1 MKNTLRKAS
10 VGTTSRYGVQLTRA
24 RGAPVRTSVSAMVMT
39 RIGVGGQGRHPTPF
53 SLVRHAWPLRGV
65 RRRTR
70 RVRSAVEFV
79 QFGALIGQD
88 LLNILALNRDSP
100 ERVHVERDKL
110 TGSRAQSHRQQR
122 GTTIGRAGLRRYT
135 VGDDLQTAGRR
146 GLGGLGRD
154 REECDAL
161 RSYDLRGWS
170 SQVFDQPL
178 SQIWIVS
185 RLGDPQPD
193 DHREE
198 RTALRSGGRGQDDK
212 IVRALLECWEDA
224 GNVIP
229 RHPHFTQKQWLRHEL
244 IGERRR
250 VRDAPQVPQVAP
262 HLDGLSR
269 LEALDLRSGE

>member
-53 SLVRHAWPLRGV
+53 SLVRHTWPLRGV

-70 RVRSAVEFV
+70 RVRRAVEFV

-122 GTTIGRAGLRRYT
+122 GTTIGRAGLRRYA

-154 REECDAL
+154 REECDTL
-161 RSYDLRGWS
+161 RSHDLRGWS

-178 SQIWIVS
+178 SQIWVVR
-185 RLGDPQPD
+185 RLGDRQPD

-198 RTALRSGGRGQDDK
+198 RTALRSGGRKQDDK
-212 IVRALLECWEDA
+212 IIRALLECWAD
-224 GNVIP
+224 GSNVIP
-229 RHPHFTQKQWLRHEL
+229 RHPHFSQTQWLLNKL
-244 IGERRR
+244 IRESSPMC
-250 VRDAPQVPQVAP
+250 VTPQVP
-262 HLDGLSR
+262 
-269 LEALDLRSGE
+269 